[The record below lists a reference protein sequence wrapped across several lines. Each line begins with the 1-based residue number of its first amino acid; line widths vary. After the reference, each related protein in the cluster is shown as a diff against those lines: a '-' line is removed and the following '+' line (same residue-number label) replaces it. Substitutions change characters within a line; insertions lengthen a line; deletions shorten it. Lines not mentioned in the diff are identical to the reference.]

1 MRGAKRQDGPFAKR
15 VVAGRQSKQQ
25 HAEAVQIALGSGAPA
40 GEDLGRQIRG
50 CSHQAFGRRA
60 RFLEVVAGAEVA
72 EHHASARSIAEDVRR
87 FDVPVHEP
95 CRVDGRQRV
104 AHLEARRDEL
114 IGTEGA
120 AAGELFLER
129 PPLDEL
135 HREARDVVDALRAV
149 NGHDVRM
156 ADAGHEAAFGDHI
169 TAAWQP
175 MVVFVDQLQRDVAI
189 ERGIAGAVH
198 VSEPAATDVG
208 LDAQRAQDSPGL
220 KRGRERAGEASR
232 VADADANSPP
242 TIARS
247 RNTATGRAFVRR
259 GGALLR
265 GAPVERA
272 AVSYRFSQRC
282 DSFSRR
288 HGETWALTTS

>member
-1 MRGAKRQDGPFAKR
+1 M
-15 VVAGRQSKQQ
+15 S
-25 HAEAVQIALGSGAPA
+25 S
-40 GEDLGRQIRG
+40 
-50 CSHQAFGRRA
+50 
-60 RFLEVVAGAEVA
+60 
-72 EHHASARSIAEDVRR
+72 
-87 FDVPVHEP
+87 
-95 CRVDGRQRV
+95 
-104 AHLEARRDEL
+104 

-175 MVVFVDQLQRDVAI
+175 MVVFVDQLQRDVTI
-189 ERGIAGAVH
+189 ERGIPGAVH

-208 LDAQRAQDSPGL
+208 LDAQRAPGFAGL

-247 RNTATGRAFVRR
+247 RNTATAARSSGVE
-259 GGALLR
+259 ALCTG